1 MSDAYHTTVLL
12 HKSIEALITDSEG
25 TYADATF
32 GGGGHSREILVRLGK
47 RGKLFAF
54 DHDEDA
60 VQNLFFDSRFVFIR
74 QNFRHLQKFL
84 RVHGITEL
92 DGIIADLGVSSHQ
105 FDEAERGFSNRF
117 DAALDMRMD
126 KNQPLTAY
134 MIVNRYSQRQLQNMF
149 SMYGEV
155 RNAKTLASAIEEAR
169 AAEPVNTTGR
179 LREIATR
186 VAIGERNR
194 YLSQVFQAI
203 RLEVNDE
210 MGALKALL
218 QSSVQLLKP
227 GGRLVIIS
235 YHSLED
241 RMVKNFMKTGSTEG
255 ESEEDL
261 MGRKERY
268 FQILTKK
275 PLEPDEA
282 EINLNPRARS
292 ARMRVAERV
301 N

>member
-1 MSDAYHTTVLL
+1 
-12 HKSIEALITDSEG
+12 
-25 TYADATF
+25 
-32 GGGGHSREILVRLGK
+32 
-47 RGKLFAF
+47 
-54 DHDEDA
+54 
-60 VQNLFFDSRFVFIR
+60 
-74 QNFRHLQKFL
+74 
-84 RVHGITEL
+84 
-92 DGIIADLGVSSHQ
+92 
-105 FDEAERGFSNRF
+105 
-117 DAALDMRMD
+117 
-126 KNQPLTAY
+126 
-134 MIVNRYSQRQLQNMF
+134 
-149 SMYGEV
+149 MYGEV